1 MKSGKGFDLNDFL
14 GQLQQMKQMGGLAS
28 MMDKLP
34 SQLAAKAGQ
43 VDMGKAEKDMRRKEG
58 IILSMTPL
66 ERRKPDLIKA
76 TRKRRIAA
84 GAGVHV
90 QEVNRML
97 NEFEQMQGM
106 MKKMSGGGMM
116 KMMKKLGGM
125 KGMPKMP
132 F

>member
-1 MKSGKGFDLNDFL
+1 
-14 GQLQQMKQMGGLAS
+14 
-28 MMDKLP
+28 
-34 SQLAAKAGQ
+34 
-43 VDMGKAEKDMRRKEG
+43 MRRKEG

-76 TRKRRIAA
+76 TRKRRIAN

-116 KMMKKLGGM
+116 KMMKKMGGM